1 MPIELEILDFALPDE
16 NSMHAMLD
24 YDSDEAG
31 LYHGRNLDAAY
42 HWLAHR
48 HRAELVHAFDEQ
60 SVERERPR
68 FSGEAFTPAHGYEGP
83 AQGQG
88 SRIVPRS
95 FYGPGEGFD
104 DQARRRGR
112 SPTRG

>member
-1 MPIELEILDFALPDE
+1 VKVPVELEVLDFALPDE
-16 NSMHAMLD
+16 NSMHAMLY
-24 YDSDEAG
+24 YDNAEVQ

-42 HWLAHR
+42 DRLAHR
-48 HRAELVHAFDEQ
+48 NRAELVHAFDEQ
-60 SVERERPR
+60 SVEREWPR

-95 FYGPGEGFD
+95 F
-104 DQARRRGR
+104 
-112 SPTRG
+112 